1 MASAAMDLTVL
12 HNGGYNVVRFDFP
25 NINLRDSSHHSEC
38 DGAVIFTVNT
48 KTGLKDGT
56 KIDNRAGIYFE
67 YNDVVMTNTAQNII
81 GLPTAVETF
90 STPSQV
96 TVYPNPV
103 NDILTINTVISSYNT
118 FTITN
123 TIGQS
128 VLLETINATQT
139 KVSVKSLPAGMNY
152 LTLRGESGIK
162 VQKFQKL

>member
-1 MASAAMDLTVL
+1 M
-12 HNGGYNVVRFDFP
+12 R
-25 NINLRDSSHHSEC
+25 R
-38 DGAVIFTVNT
+38 AVIFTVNT

-56 KIDNRAGIYFE
+56 KIDNRAGIYFD

-96 TVYPNPV
+96 TVYPNPA
-103 NDILTINTVISSYNT
+103 NDILTINTTGNSFST
-118 FTITN
+118 LSITKA
-123 TIGQS
+123 IGQS
-128 VLLETINATQT
+128 VLDQYINATQT
-139 KVSVKSLPAGMNY
+139 KVNIKSLPAGIYY